1 MTPRCYRWPYAQT
14 ARLAAALG
22 CLLVLVVSTAT
33 GFASEP
39 ITVVAIEEDW
49 ELVVLSP
56 DPNSA
61 APQVSCTISPLSH
74 VSSLHAAFEL
84 NHQSQPEFTAG
95 GLQLQVWNG
104 EQPLS
109 SHKFPSPGVLAFDN
123 EAVRWTQ
130 SLALADGTLT
140 FEITNGSATTWGNFG
155 GQGYLKASL
164 TTNLESLNGYD
175 PDISVQNSGVA
186 YAGNRVTSL
195 VLKRV
200 RATLATGEVIEDTT
214 ERVVHTRN

>member
-14 ARLAAALG
+14 ARLAAAVG
-22 CLLVLVVSTAT
+22 CLLPLVSTAH
-33 GFASEP
+33 GIASEP
-39 ITVVAIEEDW
+39 VTVIGIEEDW
-49 ELVVLSP
+49 ELVVASP
-56 DPNSA
+56 DANST

-95 GLQLQVWNG
+95 GLQLQVWND

-109 SHKFPSPGVLAFDN
+109 SRKFPTSGVLDTDN
-123 EAVRWTQ
+123 EVIRWTQ
-130 SLALADGTLT
+130 SLTLEDGTLT
-140 FEITNGSATTWGNFG
+140 FEITDGTSTTWSNFG

-164 TTNLESLNGYD
+164 TTNLENLNGYD
-175 PDISVQNSGVA
+175 PDISVENSGVA
-186 YAGNRVTSL
+186 YAGNRVTKL

-200 RATLATGEVIEDTT
+200 RATLASGEVIEDTT
-214 ERVVHTRN
+214 QRVVHTHN